1 MDIGAARAADI
12 IGARVRP
19 AFREELY
26 WLLPLI
32 AMVAGLY
39 GVSEIAAFSSGL
51 STALLV
57 DDYVGKA
64 LRALPLV
71 FCAALLWMVVR
82 AALSGD
88 PRPLRRIARTLAAQ
102 VRDPM
107 LVIAKVLPLA
117 LMPVLLA
124 SYGMLK
130 MLMPR
135 FAPFQFDTLF
145 ARWDSALFFGR
156 QPWELTH
163 ALFGGIGATRAID
176 VAYTAWVFLLSVA
189 IAWFAL
195 AAPRTER
202 ARFFLSFTAIW
213 IVLGAVGGYLGSSAG
228 PCFLHLMGSASAP
241 EFAGLMQRL
250 ADISAATA
258 SGGRPHGL
266 GAVGWQAV
274 LWNAHASGNVSFSM
288 GISAMPSLHNAI
300 SVLYVLAAFRLGRVA
315 GWIALAFA
323 AVIFVGSVHLAW
335 HYAVDGIIAAVAV
348 IPIWM
353 AVNAWLRRSGYD
365 AAVQAAEVSLAQR

>member
-1 MDIGAARAADI
+1 MDIGAAKAADI

-19 AFREELY
+19 AFREELL
-26 WLLPLI
+26 WLMPLTAI
-32 AMVAGLY
+32 VAGLY

-107 LVIAKVLPLA
+107 LVIAKVLPLV

-135 FAPFQFDTLF
+135 FAPFQYDALF
-145 ARWDSALFFGR
+145 ARIDAALFFGH

-163 ALFGGIGATRAID
+163 ALFGGIAATRAID

-189 IAWFAL
+189 IVWFAL
-195 AAPRTER
+195 AAPRMER

-213 IVLGAVGGYLGSSAG
+213 ILLGTVGAYLGSSAG
-228 PCFLHLMGSASAP
+228 PCFLHLMGNASAP

-258 SGGRPHGL
+258 SGGRPGL
-266 GAVGWQAV
+266 GAVGWQEV
-274 LWNAHASGNVSFSM
+274 LWNAHTSQNVSFSM

-315 GWIALAFA
+315 GWITLAFA
-323 AVIFVGSVHLAW
+323 AAIFVGSVHLAW
-335 HYAVDGIIAAVAV
+335 HYAIDGIVAAIAV
-348 IPIWM
+348 IPIWLV
-353 AVNAWLRRSGYD
+353 VNAWLRRSGYD
-365 AAVQAAEVSLAQR
+365 AAVRATDVRLG